1 MTTTKI
7 LIAAAI
13 AALSVPA
20 LAVADDRVPETV
32 LPPAAVIHQLVADG
46 HDVRKVEFER
56 GRYDALVRTNDARLV
71 KMAVDPL
78 TGKAISA
85 SDRAKRTDVQAV
97 PVSAVQAIVAAAEE
111 GHYDVTELEFR
122 DGRYRVQARDE
133 AGKSARVEI
142 DAQTGQIASIKH

>member
-1 MTTTKI
+1 MKT
-7 LIAAAI
+7 LIAATI
-13 AALSVPA
+13 AALSLPV

-46 HDVRKVEFER
+46 HDLRKVEYER
-56 GRYDALVRTNDARLV
+56 GRYDALVRTADARLV
-71 KMAVDPL
+71 KMAVDPM
-78 TGKAISA
+78 TGHVIAA

-97 PVSAVQAIVAAAEE
+97 PVNAVEAIVAAAGE

-122 DGRYRVQARDE
+122 DGRYRVQARDDD
-133 AGKSARVEI
+133 GKTARVEI